1 MLQPGPGSRAIS
13 GRTSRCRSDSWD
25 SPAPAGARSS
35 FGASCATSL
44 GGGLAAGAD
53 IGAVPIR
60 MVLTAIM
67 GSLLR
72 PRAIRL
78 AVAKEENRLAFRVFS
93 TSTLQEMA
101 AFQPTSLD
109 GLMDVW
115 GVDGAKDK
123 RYGRRFLDVIV
134 GEMD

>member
-1 MLQPGPGSRAIS
+1 
-13 GRTSRCRSDSWD
+13 
-25 SPAPAGARSS
+25 
-35 FGASCATSL
+35 
-44 GGGLAAGAD
+44 
-53 IGAVPIR
+53 
-60 MVLTAIM
+60 M

-72 PRAIRL
+72 PRAVRP

-109 GLMDVW
+109 GPMDVW
-115 GVDGAKDK
+115 GVDEAKDK
-123 RYGRRFLDVIV
+123 RYGRRSLDVIV